1 MESNDVKITYEMAVP
16 ADYDEIIDF
25 ANFVFSYA
33 HEPHEFKTLI
43 PKAYGPDRTMW
54 PTHFL
59 ARENGRI
66 RGLVGLEQYSL
77 RVLGEELK
85 YGFIGTV
92 SVHQYS
98 RGKGHMKK
106 CMAMSTQYAREHGID
121 IMMLG
126 GQRQRYE
133 YYGYEPGAVAYS
145 FEITRTN
152 CRHALSAV
160 NTDGVSFKP
169 FADVRDRM
177 KEIFDIYESGPVFG
191 ARSLDNFEQICMTWR
206 NRPYAV
212 LSGQYIIGYI
222 VASSDGSDISE
233 LRLKDSA
240 DFDVVIKAYL
250 AAFDR
255 KSVSVRIPPHR
266 PADVRAASLICEDAN
281 VSPSEMIMILNYE
294 RVVKTYLRLKQ
305 HIEGNLPDGHVAL
318 GISGLSGEGIS
329 TLTIS
334 VQGGEID
341 CRFTDDTPDI
351 VLSPL
356 AVQNLML
363 SPVTYV
369 DMSQLP
375 DCARRYFP
383 LPIYMESADCF

>member
-1 MESNDVKITYEMAVP
+1 MDLNDVKITYEMAVP

-33 HEPHEFKTLI
+33 HNPHEFKTLI

-54 PTHFL
+54 PVHFL

-66 RGLVGLEQYSL
+66 RGLVGLEEYSL

-92 SVHQYS
+92 SVHPYS
-98 RGKGHMKK
+98 RGKGYMKK
-106 CMAMSTQYAREHGID
+106 CMAMSTQYAHEHGID

-133 YYGYEPGAVAYS
+133 YYGYEPGAVVYS

-160 NTDGVSFKP
+160 NTDGISFKP
-169 FADVRDRM
+169 FSDVRDRID
-177 KEIFDIYESGPVFG
+177 EIYDIYESGSVAG
-191 ARSLDNFEQICMTWR
+191 ARSRDNFEQICMTWR
-206 NRPYAV
+206 KCPYAV

-222 VASSDGSDISE
+222 IASSDGSDISE

-255 KSVSVRIPPHR
+255 QSVSVHIPPHR
-266 PADVRAASLICEDAN
+266 PADVRAASLICEEVN
-281 VSPSEMIMILNYE
+281 VYPSEMIMILNYE
-294 RVVKTYLRLKQ
+294 RVVKTYMRLKQ
-305 HIEGNLPDGHVAL
+305 HIEGKLPNGHVAL
-318 GISGLSGEGIS
+318 GISGLKGEGIS
-329 TLTIS
+329 TFAIS
-334 VQGGEID
+334 VEDCEID

-363 SPVTYV
+363 SPVTYI

-383 LPIYMESADCF
+383 LPIYMENADCF

>member
-33 HEPHEFKTLI
+33 HEPHEFKVLI

-206 NRPYAV
+206 NCPYAV

-266 PADVRAASLICEDAN
+266 PADVRAASLICEEEN

-294 RVVKTYLRLKQ
+294 RVVKTYLRLKR